1 MLQNLLRMLVM
12 TAIALVIS
20 AVPAM
25 SQNVT
30 QDYGDDEYQDADR
43 TRIDRYLDVEIW
55 TNHSDGEYDEGDNI
69 VISYRTNRDAFVV
82 VYSIDSRGRV
92 SLLFPSEPGRDNFI
106 RGGVTYRLPDGLD
119 DFDLVVSGPEG
130 VENIQIIAS
139 RERFP
144 IPDWYPTSGL
154 VCDWD
159 DRYEYMDYLNDR
171 YFVRYGGQRFA
182 YDRTAIYIDEWE
194 QDDFRPVYYPAY
206 QNWTVCGNMYI
217 DYPIGATVY
226 IDGFYWGCAP
236 LYIPRI
242 YVGWHTVTVYDYY
255 GYCWESD
262 FHLTRYH
269 TAVLGHKVIRTSPTV
284 VSKYKEVRYSGYRNP
299 EVNGYPD
306 FKQKHKAIVKSASV
320 NLEGNVVGDAS
331 LSKETRTIF
340 TGVKKHVQGSAKLVK
355 TERGYETV
363 GLVDEQPKK
372 SQQTQSDGAKI
383 TRQGEIKGKMSTDS
397 PDISKKSSI
406 VGSKVKSSSGE
417 KSYQQTKPKVSS
429 EKSSG
434 YYQKKS
440 GSTYEKK
447 SNTIKSTKVKSPTS
461 TKSTDSK
468 SSGKS
473 GDSKKSGSSY
483 KSPGSSKPSGK
494 ATSPSVG
501 KSGGKAGSATGK
513 KASSQGKEKR

>member
-1 MLQNLLRMLVM
+1 
-12 TAIALVIS
+12 
-20 AVPAM
+20 
-25 SQNVT
+25 
-30 QDYGDDEYQDADR
+30 
-43 TRIDRYLDVEIW
+43 
-55 TNHSDGEYDEGDNI
+55 
-69 VISYRTNRDAFVV
+69 
-82 VYSIDSRGRV
+82 
-92 SLLFPSEPGRDNFI
+92 
-106 RGGVTYRLPDGLD
+106 
-119 DFDLVVSGPEG
+119 
-130 VENIQIIAS
+130 
-139 RERFP
+139 
-144 IPDWYPTSGL
+144 
-154 VCDWD
+154 
-159 DRYEYMDYLNDR
+159 
-171 YFVRYGGQRFA
+171 
-182 YDRTAIYIDEWE
+182 
-194 QDDFRPVYYPAY
+194 
-206 QNWTVCGNMYI
+206 
-217 DYPIGATVY
+217 
-226 IDGFYWGCAP
+226 
-236 LYIPRI
+236 
-242 YVGWHTVTVYDYY
+242 
-255 GYCWESD
+255 
-262 FHLTRYH
+262 
-269 TAVLGHKVIRTSPTV
+269 VIRTSPTV

-320 NLEGNVVGDAS
+320 NLEGDMVGDAS

-355 TERGYETV
+355 TERGYETTGSV
-363 GLVDEQPKK
+363 YGVSKK

-383 TRQGEIKGKMSTDS
+383 NRQGEIKGKMSTDS

-473 GDSKKSGSSY
+473 DSSKKSGSSY

-501 KSGGKAGSATGK
+501 KSGSTAGSAAGK
-513 KASSQGKEKR
+513 KSSSGGKGKR